1 MKDFY
6 SEKKVL
12 VTGHTGFKGA
22 WLSLW
27 LSKMGATVYGLSNNV
42 PSNPSAYEQLS
53 LSNKILD
60 NRADITDF
68 SSCEAL
74 INDINPDIIFHLAAQ
89 ALVRRSYADPLETI
103 YTNAIGTSNLLEIL
117 RKRNKATT
125 VVLITSDKVYDN
137 VEWIWGYKETD
148 VIGGKDPYS
157 ASKGMAELAIKTYIN
172 SYFNND
178 ESNISIGVTR
188 AGNVIGG
195 GDWAIDRIVPDCIKA
210 WSRNDDL
217 EVRSPNATRPWQH
230 VLEPLS
236 GYLHLGRKLHEN
248 PDINGQAFNF
258 GPMAAN
264 NYSVSQ
270 LIDHMKIQWGDASW
284 FISDAVNSNQKEAGL
299 LKLNCDKALSM
310 LDWIPCLN
318 FHETVDM
325 TVEWYKKS
333 FDTVDMGAF
342 SSNQIDIYEDLARTR
357 ANYFD

>member
-195 GDWAIDRIVPDCIKA
+195 GDYSLDRLVPDVYKSINKEKKIIL
-210 WSRNDDL
+210 RNPQA
-217 EVRSPNATRPWQH
+217 VRPWQH

-236 GYLHLGRKLHEN
+236 GYLMLAQNIHNKKFKKISQN
-248 PDINGQAFNF
+248 WNF
-258 GPMAAN
+258 GPNITSCKSVLYLARYLSKYLKLKIIIN
-264 NYSVSQ
+264 KKNSKKIFKPETSILRLSNYKS
-270 LIDHMKIQWGDASW
+270 K
-284 FISDAVNSNQKEAGL
+284 NL
-299 LKLNCDKALSM
+299 LKWHPKWSINKSLDK
-310 LDWIPCLN
+310 II
-318 FHETVDM
+318 
-325 TVEWYKKS
+325 EWNEKTKKQKY
-333 FDTVDMGAF
+333 TNVCIQ
-342 SSNQIDIYEDLARTR
+342 QIKDYIKGK
-357 ANYFD
+357 